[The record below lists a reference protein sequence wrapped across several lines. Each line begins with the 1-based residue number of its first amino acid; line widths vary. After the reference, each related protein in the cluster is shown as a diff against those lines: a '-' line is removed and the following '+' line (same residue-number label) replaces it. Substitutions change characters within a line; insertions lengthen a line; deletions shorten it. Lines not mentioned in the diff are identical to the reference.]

1 MSEKNHYSDFVDRAL
16 QQRTDAKEQTKAG
29 KELGHKAHKEN
40 LVINGAK
47 LSYQVFT
54 EHLRELLEE
63 TQRKLGYESEELTI
77 KLGKVSGKVYFGRA
91 VLGVRCHQDHKNLSD
106 VRAFVIFGYRMG
118 DLGQDVNIVT
128 QREWIADADDRG
140 VFWRCYGERKSP
152 EELAQ
157 SCFLHL
163 VDMEAKQD

>member
-1 MSEKNHYSDFVDRAL
+1 MSEKSNSELVDRVL
-16 QQRTDAKEQTKAG
+16 QQRADAKEQRKAH
-29 KELGHKAHKEN
+29 KETEHKAHKEN

-47 LSYQVFT
+47 LSYQTFT
-54 EHLRELLEE
+54 EYLRDLFEE
-63 TQRKLGYESEELTI
+63 TQRKLGYEAEELTI
-77 KLGKVSGKVYFGRA
+77 KLGKVYGKVYFGRA
-91 VLGVRCHQDHKNLSD
+91 VLGVRCHQDHKDLSD
-106 VRAFVIFGYRMG
+106 VRAFIIFGYRMG

-128 QREWIADADDRG
+128 QREWIADADERG

-157 SCFLHL
+157 SCFLRL

>member
-1 MSEKNHYSDFVDRAL
+1 MSEKNHSELVDRVL
-16 QQRTDAKEQTKAG
+16 QQRADAKEQRKAS
-29 KELGHKAHKEN
+29 KEVEHKAHKEN

-47 LSYQVFT
+47 LSYQTFT
-54 EHLRELLEE
+54 EHMRELFEE
-63 TQRKLGYESEELTI
+63 TQRKLGYEAEELTI

-106 VRAFVIFGYRMG
+106 VRAFIIFGYRMG
-118 DLGQDVNIVT
+118 DFGQDVNIVT

-157 SCFLHL
+157 SCFLRL